1 MDRLDKGK
9 FEVLLR
15 DDYLTHIQGVSGGR
29 DLDSCIR
36 EAVEQYLALP
46 KHVRD
51 RETKRQRA
59 RIAGSAEAEPEY
71 HMAARNILI
80 PDQVVERLKLE
91 PSDIY
96 GDLDL
101 NLNAALRLWLQ
112 IRGGEELEKALEP

>member
-1 MDRLDKGK
+1 MNRLDKGK

-15 DDYLTHIQGVSGGR
+15 DDYLTDIQRFSGGR

-36 EAVEQYLALP
+36 EAIEQYLALP

-51 RETKRQRA
+51 RETKRQQV
-59 RIAGSAEAEPEY
+59 RITSSAEAEPEY
-71 HMAARNILI
+71 HMAARHILI
-80 PDQVVERLKLE
+80 PDQVVEKLKLE
-91 PSDIY
+91 PHDIY
-96 GDLDL
+96 GDLDR